1 MSHLKTSLNN
11 FLNTK
16 KFTRKD
22 KRSISRNN
30 SERSLDN
37 MKNSFNNRKI
47 HQNNFEDSP
56 KRNNKYENEE

>member
-37 MKNSFNNRKI
+37 IKNSFNNKKI
-47 HQNNFEDSP
+47 HQESP
-56 KRNNKYENEE
+56 KRTHKYENE